1 MRKYLFVLVSF
12 LTILIIFYG
21 CTSTNEKEITSD
33 TTIISLAPHI
43 TEIIYA
49 LNAQDQLVAVTDF
62 CRYPEEAASKEKIG
76 GLLDPNIEK
85 MVTLKPTHLFGLPSH
100 EKLSQDLEKF
110 GLIVTMISNENIPD
124 VLYSINKI
132 GEMIDRADQSTHL
145 INRINYTLDSLRENK
160 INKNIPAVLMIGRE
174 KGTLQNITVAGSNTY
189 LDELWKIVGGE
200 NCYVDLP
207 TRYGTINLES
217 LLLRD
222 PEVIIEFDMKRKR
235 GVYRSDMSSEWDV
248 LDNIKAVKK
257 GNIFVIGG
265 NHTLIP
271 GPRLVLLAKDFSKI
285 INAVMANRE
294 LP

>member
-12 LTILIIFYG
+12 IAVLITLYG
-21 CTSTNEKEITSD
+21 CTSTNEKEIASD
-33 TTIISLAPHI
+33 KRIISLAPHI

-62 CRYPEEAASKEKIG
+62 CRYPEETTSKEKIG

-85 MVTLKPTHLFGLPSH
+85 IITLKPTHLFGLPSH
-100 EKLSQDLEKF
+100 EKLSREVEKF
-110 GLIVTMISNENIPD
+110 GLTVTMISNENIPD

-132 GEMIDRADQSTHL
+132 GEMIDRAEQAIHL
-145 INRINYTLDSLRENK
+145 INRINYTLDSLRDNK

-189 LDELWKIVGGE
+189 LDELWKILGGE
-200 NCYVDLP
+200 NSYADLP
-207 TRYGTINLES
+207 TRYGTISLES

-235 GVYRSDMSSEWDV
+235 GVYRSEMSSEWDV
-248 LDNIKAVKK
+248 LDHIKAVKQ

-271 GPRLVLLAKDFSKI
+271 GPRLVLLANDFSKI
-285 INAVMANRE
+285 INAVMANRVY
-294 LP
+294 P

>member
-1 MRKYLFVLVSF
+1 MRKNLFVLVSF
-12 LTILIIFYG
+12 LAVLITLYG

-33 TTIISLAPHI
+33 TRIISLAPHI

-62 CRYPEEAASKEKIG
+62 CQYPEEAASKEKIG

-85 MVTLKPTHLFGLPSH
+85 IITLKPTHLFGLPSH
-100 EKLSQDLEKF
+100 EKLSRDLEKF
-110 GLIVTMISNENIPD
+110 GLIITMISNENIPD

-132 GEMIDRADQSTHL
+132 GEMIDRAEQATHL

-200 NCYVDLP
+200 NCYADLP

-248 LDNIKAVKK
+248 LDNIKAVKQ
-257 GNIFVIGG
+257 GNVFMIGG

-271 GPRLVLLAKDFSKI
+271 GPRLVLLAIDFSKI

>member
-1 MRKYLFVLVSF
+1 MRKCLFVLVSF
-12 LTILIIFYG
+12 LSVLLTLYG
-21 CTSTNEKEITSD
+21 CTSTNEKEIASNTK
-33 TTIISLAPHI
+33 IISLAPHI

-85 MVTLKPTHLFGLPSH
+85 IITLKPTHLFGLPSH
-100 EKLSQDLEKF
+100 EKLSRDLEKF
-110 GLIVTMISNENIPD
+110 TLTVTMISNENIPD
-124 VLYSINKI
+124 VLHSINKI
-132 GEMIDRADQSTHL
+132 GEMINRAEQATHL

-160 INKNIPAVLMIGRE
+160 INKNIPTVLMIGRE

-189 LDELWKIVGGE
+189 LDELWNIVGGE
-200 NCYVDLP
+200 NIYADLS
-207 TRYGTINLES
+207 TRYGTISLES

-235 GVYRSDMSSEWDV
+235 GVYRSDMFSEWEV
-248 LDNIKAVKK
+248 LDNIKAVKQ
-257 GNIFVIGG
+257 GNVFVIGG

-271 GPRLVLLAKDFSKI
+271 GPRLVLLANDFKKV
-285 INAVMANRE
+285 INAVMANRMY
-294 LP
+294 P

>member
-12 LTILIIFYG
+12 LAVLVTLYG
-21 CTSTNEKEITSD
+21 CTSTNEKEITSN
-33 TTIISLAPHI
+33 TRIISLAPHI

-62 CRYPEEAASKEKIG
+62 CRYPVEAESKEKIG

-85 MVTLKPTHLFGLPSH
+85 IITLKPTHLFGLPSH
-100 EKLSQDLEKF
+100 EKLSRDLAKF
-110 GLIVTMISNENIPD
+110 GLIITMISNENIPD

-132 GEMIDRADQSTHL
+132 GEMIDRAEQATHL
-145 INRINYTLDSLRENK
+145 INRTSYILDSLRENK
-160 INKNIPAVLMIGRE
+160 INKNIPTVLMIGRE

-200 NCYVDLP
+200 NSYADLP
-207 TRYGTINLES
+207 TRYGTISLES
-217 LLLRD
+217 MLLRD

-248 LDNIKAVKK
+248 LDNIKAVKQE
-257 GNIFVIGG
+257 NVFVIGG

-285 INAVMANRE
+285 INAVMANHE